1 MADKT
6 IGALA
11 AVVESAIGGL
21 PGIAEL
27 YDNSLLAV
35 EQQGEARHMTGRQWK
50 LYAQAGV
57 KQYVDNAQN
66 AANDALAAVAQV
78 GAAVEDTRANAA
90 AAAASAQKAQQYSG
104 KPPVIQNGA
113 WWTWNAEQQVYQNT
127 GEAARG
133 NLMYATFF
141 VDIPTGALYM
151 VTDNEYTGPQFR
163 LSEGDLEVVL
173 NYGG

>member
-11 AVVESAIGGL
+11 AVVDAAIGDL
-21 PGIAEL
+21 PSIAEL
-27 YDNSLLAV
+27 YDDSLLAV
-35 EQQGEARHMTGRQWK
+35 E
-50 LYAQAGV
+50 
-57 KQYVDNAQN
+57 
-66 AANDALAAVAQV
+66 
-78 GAAVEDTRANAA
+78 
-90 AAAASAQKAQQYSG
+90 QKAQQYSG